1 MLAWQPIL
9 ESNRN
14 KSLHGSTQWVG
25 FTNSNTAENVSG
37 NHNYNKDFPHLKAH
51 VYGDTDT

>member
-1 MLAWQPIL
+1 MLAWQPSL